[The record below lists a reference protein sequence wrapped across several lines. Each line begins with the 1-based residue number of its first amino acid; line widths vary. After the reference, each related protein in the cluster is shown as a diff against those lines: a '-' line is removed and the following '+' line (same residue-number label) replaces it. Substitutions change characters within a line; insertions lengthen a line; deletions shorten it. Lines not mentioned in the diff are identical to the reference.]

1 MKNEERNPDT
11 TEVREIRNQP
21 LEKWWPIT
29 FLLLLLTYQPNVKQ
43 INAGTNRFSVLF
55 SFKEKVQAKC
65 ECKRKKNECK
75 EKTRKVM

>member
-21 LEKWWPIT
+21 LENWWPIT

-43 INAGTNRFSVLF
+43 INAGTNGFSGLF

-65 ECKRKKNECK
+65 ECKGKKMNVKKKHRK
-75 EKTRKVM
+75 